1 MPASGKRSA
10 GAAAAPRD
18 DLMRAHEG
26 TARRYAKALHLIA
39 RESGATQPV
48 AEDLERFRE
57 VFDGDVEAH
66 DVLTRPWIKGVD
78 RRAIAEGVG
87 QQAGC
92 GKLVIDFVGLVAE
105 RGRMDHFGEIIA
117 AYRALVDDDL
127 GQARATV
134 RTAAPLTDAERQE
147 LGRRL
152 EHAIGKRILLEER
165 MDPTLLGGFIA
176 QVGSYIVDGS
186 LDGQLA
192 RMRERLAR
200 G

>member
-1 MPASGKRSA
+1 
-10 GAAAAPRD
+10 
-18 DLMRAHEG
+18 MRAHEG
-26 TARRYAKALHLIA
+26 TARRYAKALFQIA
-39 RESGATQPV
+39 RENASMPAVGDDLAHF
-48 AEDLERFRE
+48 LERF
-57 VFDGDVEAH
+57 DGDAHLH

-78 RRAIAEGVG
+78 RRAIAVAVADGE
-87 QQAGC
+87 GC
-92 GKLVIDFVGLVAE
+92 GALVRDFVGLLAE
-105 RGRMDHFGEIIA
+105 RGRIDHFTEIIA
-117 AYRALVDDDL
+117 SYRNFVDEDL

-134 RTAAPLTDAERQE
+134 RTAAPLTPGEKQE

-152 EHAIGKRILLEER
+152 EGAVGKRILLEER
-165 MDPTLLGGFIA
+165 VDPTLLGGFVA

>member
-1 MPASGKRSA
+1 
-10 GAAAAPRD
+10 
-18 DLMRAHEG
+18 MRAHEG
-26 TARRYAKALHLIA
+26 TARRYAKALFQIA
-39 RESGATQPV
+39 RESASMPAVGDDLARF
-48 AEDLERFRE
+48 LERF
-57 VFDGDVEAH
+57 DGDAHLH

-78 RRAIAEGVG
+78 RRAIAVAVADGE
-87 QQAGC
+87 GC
-92 GKLVIDFVGLVAE
+92 GALVRDFVGLLAE
-105 RGRMDHFGEIIA
+105 RGRMDHFTEIMA
-117 AYRALVDDDL
+117 SYRNFVDADL

-134 RTAAPLTDAERQE
+134 RTAAPLTHAEKQE

-152 EHAIGKRILLEER
+152 EGALGKRILLEER
-165 MDPTLLGGFIA
+165 VDPTLLGGFVA

>member
-1 MPASGKRSA
+1 
-10 GAAAAPRD
+10 
-18 DLMRAHEG
+18 MRAHEG
-26 TARRYAKALHLIA
+26 TARRYAKALFQIA
-39 RESGATQPV
+39 RENASMPAVGDDLARF
-48 AEDLERFRE
+48 LERF
-57 VFDGDVEAH
+57 DGDAHLH

-78 RRAIAEGVG
+78 RRAIAVAVADGE
-87 QQAGC
+87 GC
-92 GKLVIDFVGLVAE
+92 GALVRDFVGLLAE
-105 RGRMDHFGEIIA
+105 RGRMDHFTEIIA
-117 AYRALVDDDL
+117 AYRHFVDEDL

-134 RTAAPLTDAERQE
+134 RTAAPLTPAEKQE

-152 EHAIGKRILLEER
+152 EGAVGKRILLEER
-165 MDPTLLGGFIA
+165 VDPTLLGGFVA

>member
-1 MPASGKRSA
+1 
-10 GAAAAPRD
+10 
-18 DLMRAHEG
+18 MRAHEG

-39 RESGATQPV
+39 RETGSMPAV
-48 AEDLERFRE
+48 ADDLECFLERF
-57 VFDGDVEAH
+57 DGDAHLH

-78 RRAIAEGVG
+78 RRAIAVAVAEGE
-87 QQAGC
+87 GC
-92 GKLVIDFVGLVAE
+92 GALVRDFVGLVAE
-105 RGRMDHFGEIIA
+105 RGRMDHFTEIIA
-117 AYRALVDDDL
+117 AYRNFVDEDL

-134 RTAAPLTDAERQE
+134 RTAAPLTDPEKRE

-152 EHAIGKRILLEER
+152 EGALGKRILLEER
-165 MDPTLLGGFIA
+165 VDPTLLGGFVA

>member
-1 MPASGKRSA
+1 
-10 GAAAAPRD
+10 
-18 DLMRAHEG
+18 MRAHEG
-26 TARRYAKALHLIA
+26 TARRYAKALFQIA
-39 RESGATQPV
+39 RETGSMPAV
-48 AEDLERFRE
+48 SDDLARFLERF
-57 VFDGDVEAH
+57 DGDAHLH

-78 RRAIAEGVG
+78 RRAIAVAVAEGE
-87 QQAGC
+87 GC
-92 GKLVIDFVGLVAE
+92 GALVRDFVGLLAE
-105 RGRMDHFGEIIA
+105 RGRIDHFTEIIA
-117 AYRALVDDDL
+117 SYRNFVDEDL

-134 RTAAPLTDAERQE
+134 RTAAPLTDAEKQE

-152 EHAIGKRILLEER
+152 EGALGKRILLEER
-165 MDPTLLGGFIA
+165 VDPTLLGGFVA

>member
-1 MPASGKRSA
+1 
-10 GAAAAPRD
+10 
-18 DLMRAHEG
+18 MRAHEG
-26 TARRYAKALHLIA
+26 TARRYAKALFQIA
-39 RESGATQPV
+39 RETGSMPAVGDELARF
-48 AEDLERFRE
+48 LERF
-57 VFDGDVEAH
+57 DGDAQLH

-78 RRAIAEGVG
+78 RRAIAVAVAEGE
-87 QQAGC
+87 GC
-92 GKLVIDFVGLVAE
+92 GALVRDFVGLLAE
-105 RGRMDHFGEIIA
+105 RGRIDHFTEIIA
-117 AYRALVDDDL
+117 SYRNFVDEDL

-134 RTAAPLTDAERQE
+134 RTAVPLTDGEKQE

-152 EHAIGKRILLEER
+152 EGALGKRILLEER
-165 MDPTLLGGFIA
+165 VDPTLLGGFVA

>member
-1 MPASGKRSA
+1 
-10 GAAAAPRD
+10 
-18 DLMRAHEG
+18 MRAHEG
-26 TARRYAKALHLIA
+26 TARRYAKALFQIA
-39 RESGATQPV
+39 RENASMPV
-48 AEDLERFRE
+48 VGDDLTRFLERF
-57 VFDGDVEAH
+57 DGDAHLH

-78 RRAIAEGVG
+78 RRAIAVAVAEGE
-87 QQAGC
+87 GC
-92 GKLVIDFVGLVAE
+92 GALVRDFVGLLAE
-105 RGRMDHFGEIIA
+105 RGRIDHFTEIIA
-117 AYRALVDDDL
+117 SYRNFVDEDL

-152 EHAIGKRILLEER
+152 EGALGKRILLEER
-165 MDPTLLGGFIA
+165 VDPTLLGGFVA

>member
-1 MPASGKRSA
+1 
-10 GAAAAPRD
+10 
-18 DLMRAHEG
+18 MRAHEG
-26 TARRYAKALHLIA
+26 TARRYAKALFQIA
-39 RESGATQPV
+39 RETGSMPAVGDDLAHF
-48 AEDLERFRE
+48 LERF
-57 VFDGDVEAH
+57 DGDAQLH

-78 RRAIAEGVG
+78 RRAIAVAVAEGE
-87 QQAGC
+87 GC
-92 GKLVIDFVGLVAE
+92 GALVRDFVGLLAE
-105 RGRMDHFGEIIA
+105 RGRIDHFTEIMA
-117 AYRALVDDDL
+117 SYRNFVDEDL

-134 RTAAPLTDAERQE
+134 RTAAPLTDAEKRE

-152 EHAIGKRILLEER
+152 EGALGKRILLEER
-165 MDPTLLGGFIA
+165 VDPTLLGGFVA

>member
-1 MPASGKRSA
+1 
-10 GAAAAPRD
+10 
-18 DLMRAHEG
+18 MRAHEG
-26 TARRYAKALHLIA
+26 TARRYAKALFQIA
-39 RESGATQPV
+39 RETASMPAVGD
-48 AEDLERFRE
+48 DLARFLE
-57 VFDGDVEAH
+57 LFDGDAHLH

-78 RRAIAEGVG
+78 RRAIAVAVADGE
-87 QQAGC
+87 GC
-92 GKLVIDFVGLVAE
+92 GALVRDFVGLLAE
-105 RGRMDHFGEIIA
+105 RGRIDHFTEIIA
-117 AYRALVDDDL
+117 SYRNFVDEDL

-134 RTAAPLTDAERQE
+134 RTAVPLTDGEKQE

-152 EHAIGKRILLEER
+152 EGALGKRILLEER
-165 MDPTLLGGFIA
+165 VDPTLLGGFVA

>member
-1 MPASGKRSA
+1 
-10 GAAAAPRD
+10 
-18 DLMRAHEG
+18 MRAHEG
-26 TARRYAKALHLIA
+26 TARRYAKALFQIA
-39 RESGATQPV
+39 RETGSMPAVGDDLARF
-48 AEDLERFRE
+48 LERF
-57 VFDGDVEAH
+57 DGDAHLH

-78 RRAIAEGVG
+78 RRAIAVAVAEG
-87 QQAGC
+87 AGC
-92 GKLVIDFVGLVAE
+92 GALVRDFVGLLAE
-105 RGRMDHFGEIIA
+105 RGRIDHFTEIIA
-117 AYRALVDDDL
+117 SYRNFVDEDL

-134 RTAAPLTDAERQE
+134 RTAAPLTDPEKRE

-152 EHAIGKRILLEER
+152 EGALGKRILLEER
-165 MDPTLLGGFIA
+165 VDPTLLGGFVA